1 MNTRLFILCNYLRNT
16 TEWNMDYTKLSP
28 GCSISSVE
36 CLTSWFIL
44 RATIPAG
51 SCDQAFLED
60 FLVFFHLLTKNFILL
75 IEMMAC
81 TATLQT
87 ITYSYVSSKFKKKN
101 SYLKLTFLPSGLG
114 MSAISIFLPPD
125 ILASRPKERSSDSW

>member
-1 MNTRLFILCNYLRNT
+1 
-16 TEWNMDYTKLSP
+16 MDYTKLSP

-51 SCDQAFLED
+51 SCDQAFLDD
-60 FLVFFHLLTKNFILL
+60 FLVFFHLRTKNFILL

-87 ITYSYVSSKFKKKN
+87 ITYSHVSSILH

-125 ILASRPKERSSDSW
+125 ILARRPKERSSDSW